1 MSSVPLSRADRDA
14 TLALG
19 KRIAALRKKKN
30 VTQVELSEK
39 IGVGQPLISS
49 YEIGRSRPPH
59 EFIKKLAE
67 ALDVSTD
74 DIFGIEKRGSPQE
87 DDRLE
92 RRFARR
98 LKLMKSLPK
107 RDQDALLRTIDA
119 FLTARDAR

>member
-1 MSSVPLSRADRDA
+1 MASVARYRGDRDA
-14 TLALG
+14 TMALG

-39 IGVGQPLISS
+39 IGVSQSLISN
-49 YEIGRSRPPH
+49 YEIGRIRAPH
-59 EFIKKLAE
+59 EFITKIAQ
-67 ALDVSTD
+67 ALDLSADEILGVQKRPQSKD
-74 DIFGIEKRGSPQE
+74 D
-87 DDRLE
+87 DAVE

-98 LKLMKSLPK
+98 LKLVKALPK